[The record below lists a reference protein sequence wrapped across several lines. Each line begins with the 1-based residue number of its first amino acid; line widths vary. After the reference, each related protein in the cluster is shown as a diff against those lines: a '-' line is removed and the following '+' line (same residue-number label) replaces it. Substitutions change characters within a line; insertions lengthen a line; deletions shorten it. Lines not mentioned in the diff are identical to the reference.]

1 MCVNLEVL
9 RKVCEKS
16 RFSRENLRSWYKFYT
31 TVGRDGRDKSQL
43 WFGHQIMM
51 IIIAN
56 NLIIEIVII
65 ITIILLFRGSL
76 LNSCAMASGLGIAL
90 AYLVQRPQ

>member
-16 RFSRENLRSWYKFYT
+16 RFSWENSHKFYT
-31 TVGRDGRDKSQL
+31 AVGRDGRDKSQL
-43 WFGHQIMM
+43 WLGHQIMM
-51 IIIAN
+51 IITAK

-65 ITIILLFRGSL
+65 ITIILLCRGSL